1 MSSAA
6 QTPERAQTGA
16 YLRQQRR
23 STRMP
28 AWLMRTLV
36 IFALL
41 GVWEAGSQFGYINPF
56 TAPPPSAIFTGFVRL
71 WEAGDLTRALALTFF
86 EASMAAGIGSVV
98 GIAAGY
104 WLHRSRKAGLAYTS
118 WVAAVASAPLVLIY
132 PLFLVIFG
140 RNAATIIAMGAIGC
154 MPPIILKA
162 KEGLDGVRPVLLN
175 VGRALN
181 LNARQQFW
189 MIQFPA
195 ALPTI
200 FNGIRIGLLFAIINV
215 VGVEFLISM
224 GGLGYMIAYL
234 GDRFDY
240 PAMYAGIIFVIIV
253 SVVFFWI
260 TERLERWLL
269 SSR

>member
-1 MSSAA
+1 MSSAVLSPA
-6 QTPERAQTGA
+6 RI
-16 YLRQQRR
+16 
-23 STRMP
+23 P

-36 IFALL
+36 IVFLL
-41 GVWEAGSQFGYINPF
+41 GIWEAGSQFGYINAF
-56 TAPPPSAIFTGFVRL
+56 TAPPPSAVFAAFIRL
-71 WEAGDLTRALALTFF
+71 VQAGDISRALALTFF
-86 EASMAAGIGSVV
+86 EAFAAAAIGSVV
-98 GIAAGY
+98 GISIGY
-104 WLHRSRKAGLAYTS
+104 WLHRVKKAGLAYTS
-118 WVAAVASAPLVLIY
+118 WVAAAASAPLVLIY

-140 RNAATIIAMGAIGC
+140 RNAATIIAMGAMGC

-175 VGRALN
+175 VGRSFS

-215 VGVEFLISM
+215 VGVEFLIAM

-240 PAMYAGIIFVIIV
+240 PGMYAGILFVIFV
-253 SVVFFWI
+253 SVIFFWL
-260 TERLERWLL
+260 TERLEKWLL

>member
-1 MSSAA
+1 
-6 QTPERAQTGA
+6 
-16 YLRQQRR
+16 
-23 STRMP
+23 
-28 AWLMRTLV
+28 LV
-36 IFALL
+36 
-41 GVWEAGSQFGYINPF
+41 Q
-56 TAPPPSAIFTGFVRL
+56 
-71 WEAGDLTRALALTFF
+71 ALALTFF
-86 EASMAAGIGSVV
+86 EAAAAATIGSVV
-98 GIAAGY
+98 GITAGY
-104 WLHRSRKAGLAYTS
+104 WLHRVKKAGLAYTS
-118 WVAAVASAPLVLIY
+118 WVAAAASAPLVLLY

-162 KEGLDGVRPVLLN
+162 KEGLDGVRPVLIN

-181 LNARQQFW
+181 LTSRQMFW

-200 FNGIRIGLLFAIINV
+200 FTGVRIGLLFAIINV
-215 VGVEFLISM
+215 VGVEFLIAM

-240 PAMYAGIIFVIIV
+240 PAMYAGIIFVIFV
-253 SVVFFWI
+253 SVIFFWI

>member
-1 MSSAA
+1 MSSAVIA
-6 QTPERAQTGA
+6 QTRA
-16 YLRQQRR
+16 
-23 STRMP
+23 P

-36 IFALL
+36 ILFLL
-41 GVWEAGSQFGYINPF
+41 GVWELGSRFGYINAF
-56 TAPPPSAIFTGFVRL
+56 TAPPPSAVFLAFLRL
-71 WEAGDLTRALALTFF
+71 VAEGDIPRALSLTFF
-86 EASMAAGIGSVV
+86 EALAAAGIGSVV
-98 GIAAGY
+98 GVAIGY
-104 WLHRSRKAGLAYTS
+104 WLHRVKKAGLAYTS
-118 WVAAVASAPLVLIY
+118 WVAAAASAPLVLIY

-140 RNAATIIAMGAIGC
+140 RNAATIIAMGALGC

-215 VGVEFLISM
+215 VGVEFLIAM

-240 PAMYAGIIFVIIV
+240 PAMYAGIIFVIFV
-253 SVVFFWI
+253 SIVFFWL
-260 TERLERWLL
+260 TERLEKWLL

>member
-6 QTPERAQTGA
+6 VPHART
-16 YLRQQRR
+16 
-23 STRMP
+23 P
-28 AWLMRTLV
+28 AWILRTLV
-36 IFALL
+36 ILGLL
-41 GVWEAGSQFGYINPF
+41 GAWEAGSQLGYINAF
-56 TAPPPSAIFTGFVRL
+56 TAPPPSAVFAAFVQL
-71 WEAGDLTRALALTFF
+71 VQAGDISRALVLTFF
-86 EASMAAGIGSVV
+86 EAFAAAAIGSAAGIA
-98 GIAAGY
+98 IGY
-104 WLHRSRKAGLAYTS
+104 WLHRSKKAGLAYTS
-118 WVAAVASAPLVLIY
+118 WVAAAASAPLVLLY

-140 RNAATIIAMGAIGC
+140 RNAATIIAMGALGC
-154 MPPIILKA
+154 MPAIVLKA

-175 VGRALN
+175 VGRALS

-215 VGVEFLISM
+215 VGVEFLIAM
-224 GGLGYMIAYL
+224 GGLGYMISYL

-240 PAMYAGIIFVIIV
+240 PAMYAGILFVIFV

-260 TERLERWLL
+260 TERLEKWLL

>member
-6 QTPERAQTGA
+6 
-16 YLRQQRR
+16 LRSAR
-23 STRMP
+23 TP
-28 AWLMRTLV
+28 AWIVRTLV
-36 IFALL
+36 IAGLL
-41 GVWEAGSQFGYINPF
+41 GAWEAGSQWGYINAF
-56 TAPPPSAIFTGFVRL
+56 TAPPPSAVFDAFVRL
-71 WEAGDLTRALALTFF
+71 VMAGDIKRALALTFF
-86 EASMAAGIGSVV
+86 EALAAASIGSVG
-98 GIAAGY
+98 GIAIGY
-104 WLHRSRKAGLAYTS
+104 WLHRWKKAGLAYTA
-118 WVAAVASAPLVLIY
+118 WVAAAASAPLVLIY

-140 RNAATIIAMGAIGC
+140 RNAATIIAMGALGC
-154 MPPIILKA
+154 MPAIALKA

-175 VGRALN
+175 VGRALS

-215 VGVEFLISM
+215 VGVEFLIAM
-224 GGLGYMIAYL
+224 GGLGYMISYL

-240 PAMYAGIIFVIIV
+240 PAMYAGILFVIFV
-253 SVVFFWI
+253 SVVFFWL
-260 TERLERWLL
+260 TERLETWLL

>member
-6 QTPERAQTGA
+6 LSQAR
-16 YLRQQRR
+16 L
-23 STRMP
+23 P

-36 IFALL
+36 ILFLL
-41 GVWEAGSQFGYINPF
+41 GIWEAGSQFGYINAF
-56 TAPPPSAIFTGFVRL
+56 TAPPPSAIFFAFIRL
-71 WEAGDLTRALALTFF
+71 VEAGDITRALALTFF
-86 EASMAAGIGSVV
+86 EAFTAAAIGTVV
-98 GIAAGY
+98 GVTVGY
-104 WLHRSRKAGLAYTS
+104 FLHRSKMAGLAYTS
-118 WVAAVASAPLVLIY
+118 WVAAAASAPLVLIY

-140 RNAATIIAMGAIGC
+140 RNPATIIAMGALGC

-181 LNARQQFW
+181 LNARKQFW

-215 VGVEFLISM
+215 VGVEFLISL

-240 PAMYAGIIFVIIV
+240 PAMYAGILFVIFV
-253 SVVFFWI
+253 SVVFFVL
-260 TERLERWLL
+260 TERLEKWLL